1 MTKQLFRG
9 LALFAALALMLC
21 GCTAKPAADSG
32 KDYLATE
39 FGAVA
44 DGVTLNTASVQAAID
59 YISANGGG
67 RLVFTPGTFVCGSI
81 YLKNNVTL
89 HLQKDAVLLG
99 SLNPWDFIR
108 DPVAHWT
115 AFVLSVDQE
124 NIGVTGEGTLD
135 CRGFQVA
142 NNLVQYV
149 HLGLL
154 EDPLGLDRVQEVKR
168 PELIHFFRCKNIVMK
183 DITLKDPASWTQ
195 QYDQC
200 DGLLVEGMKV
210 DAKCY
215 WNNDGIDV
223 VDSKNVT
230 IRNCYIDSADDSYC
244 FKSHSASGVS
254 ENILVENCIGRSSA
268 NGVKFGTYT
277 RGTFKHFR
285 FKNIKIFDTYRSAFT
300 VASVD
305 GASIEDVEIDLASPI
320 DNIGQYASSDS
331 LRGQF
336 ECFYTFDLF
345 LIQNVI
351 FVRINPET
359 GKLSFDKGNAWN
371 KTADLRISDLNGVY
385 TINGW
390 ELEVE

>member
-108 DPVAHWT
+108 DTVAHWT

-210 DAKCY
+210 DAK
-215 WNNDGIDV
+215 
-223 VDSKNVT
+223 
-230 IRNCYIDSADDSYC
+230 
-244 FKSHSASGVS
+244 
-254 ENILVENCIGRSSA
+254 
-268 NGVKFGTYT
+268 
-277 RGTFKHFR
+277 
-285 FKNIKIFDTYRSAFT
+285 
-300 VASVD
+300 
-305 GASIEDVEIDLASPI
+305 
-320 DNIGQYASSDS
+320 
-331 LRGQF
+331 
-336 ECFYTFDLF
+336 
-345 LIQNVI
+345 
-351 FVRINPET
+351 
-359 GKLSFDKGNAWN
+359 
-371 KTADLRISDLNGVY
+371 
-385 TINGW
+385 
-390 ELEVE
+390 